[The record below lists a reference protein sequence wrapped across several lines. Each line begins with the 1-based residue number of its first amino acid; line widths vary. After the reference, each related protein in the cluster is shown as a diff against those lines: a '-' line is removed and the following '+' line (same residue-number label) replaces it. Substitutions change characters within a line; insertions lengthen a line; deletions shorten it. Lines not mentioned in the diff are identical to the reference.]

1 MDDWVKAGGEEA
13 WSRRRFLLQTAKF
26 SALAFLGYPL
36 ILAELPVLATVPDP
50 KSNHILLLGDWGA
63 DSEPMQQIA
72 VANAM
77 KRWASDNSIR
87 PDALFMLGDNF
98 CGEMPDG
105 INSHRWI
112 KQFEQ
117 MYPSS
122 LYRGPAYAVLG
133 DTIMRIFAGTKLK
146 SSLRIPTEHAMDN
159 ATTLVPA

>member
-1 MDDWVKAGGEEA
+1 MVRSDGAH
-13 WSRRRFLLQTAKF
+13 SR
-26 SALAFLGYPL
+26 
-36 ILAELPVLATVPDP
+36 
-50 KSNHILLLGDWGA
+50 
-63 DSEPMQQIA
+63 
-72 VANAM
+72 
-77 KRWASDNSIR
+77 
-87 PDALFMLGDNF
+87 
-98 CGEMPDG
+98 
-105 INSHRWI
+105 RWI